1 MIIIYQHVGSPS
13 NFNDTV
19 PNPPNYCKGTF
30 SHKYP
35 KDQKQMLNKF
45 TLFPPMGNFC
55 ANIKIIRSENKYN
68 FYVLITPLP
77 LLPYCKLVW
86 CFKCYNRPWDMKT
99 GSKSWEPFSHTV
111 INKVHTSIV
120 NPVQSAF
127 VLKSPSKLKAPP
139 RALRETALFPC
150 QVPLNGVVTR
160 LLLPSTHFLKVFSSD
175 SQTTV
180 SGKLLWRSMGSMF

>member
-1 MIIIYQHVGSPS
+1 MWVSLPTSMILSPTHPI
-13 NFNDTV
+13 NQRAHFLRN
-19 PNPPNYCKGTF
+19 
-30 SHKYP
+30 YP
-35 KDQKQMLNKF
+35 KDQRQILNKF

-55 ANIKIIRSENKYN
+55 ANTKIIRSENEYN
-68 FYVLITPLP
+68 FYPLITPPP
-77 LLPYCKLVW
+77 LSKLQTCMMLQVLSQTLGHENG
-86 CFKCYNRPWDMKT
+86 FQKLR
-99 GSKSWEPFSHTV
+99 PFSHTV

-175 SQTTV
+175 SQRTV
-180 SGKLLWRSMGSMF
+180 SGKLLWRSIGSMF